1 MLFPLPAA
9 TFCTASAPWAPPAGA
24 LAWPLATH
32 AQPTPVLTGQSLP
45 LSGPMAGVF
54 AAVLAGEKLAIDESN
69 QRLGGRGQP
78 IELALMDDGYDPK
91 RTA

>member
-1 MLFPLPAA
+1 
-9 TFCTASAPWAPPAGA
+9 
-24 LAWPLATH
+24 
-32 AQPTPVLTGQSLP
+32 
-45 LSGPMAGVF
+45 MAGVF